1 MLCKGKTQF
10 IFIAAAVFIILYTFT
25 AAIRLKQEIHFIP
38 LWTADVHLPEKNSA
52 DNNIDE
58 FIEKIEEK
66 NFSGKTPFLFV
77 LKNNA
82 AGTLNNP
89 HSDTIRGR
97 FGFFSEDGTIL
108 RTEIFKDR
116 ISASASA
123 WTRYSGQAETSN
135 IYSPEGKL
143 IFTVNRAGYTH
154 IAENRIYLFE
164 PGGNTVCKYG
174 TEKEPVWRFS
184 HTAAITAFHSS
195 ASGTIIGYSDG
206 KLVCIDHSGNTVFSF
221 YPGGSNFQVVTGAAI
236 SEDGKT
242 VVCICGLER
251 QRVVLINI
259 SGNHYKIIH
268 HAYLQKDSHKRSFA
282 GFDKK
287 GRFAVFE
294 SGDGIGIIDC
304 IKLKIF
310 FINEY
315 GKIVGIG
322 SHPEKDFIT
331 ILLQEENICT
341 LAAICPPD
349 YVVGKTKFK
358 AKSAFLIQDNNRIYL
373 GTDTKITAF
382 EIRGLK

>member
-10 IFIAAAVFIILYTFT
+10 IFIAAAVFIILYTFI
-25 AAIRLKQEIHFIP
+25 AAIRLKQEVHFIP
-38 LWTADVHLPEKNSA
+38 LWTTDVNLPEKDSA
-52 DNNIDE
+52 DNNTDE
-58 FIEKIEEK
+58 VIEKIEEK
-66 NFSGKTPFLFV
+66 DFSGKEPFLFV
-77 LKNNA
+77 LKNNTS
-82 AGTLNNP
+82 GILNNM
-89 HSDTIRGR
+89 HNTVRGR

-123 WTRYSGQAETSN
+123 WVRYAGKAETSN

-143 IFTVNRAGYTH
+143 LFTVNRAGYTH
-154 IAENRIYLFE
+154 IEEDRIYLFE
-164 PGGNTVCKYG
+164 PGGSTVCKYG
-174 TEKEPVWRFS
+174 NGKEPIWRFS
-184 HTAAITAFHSS
+184 HTAAITAFNSS

-221 YPGGSNFQVVTGAAI
+221 YPGGSNFQIITGAAI
-236 SEDGKT
+236 SDDGKT
-242 VVCICGLER
+242 AVCICGLER

-259 SGNHYKIIH
+259 SGTHYKIIH
-268 HAYLQKDSHKRSFA
+268 HEYLQKDSHKRSFA
-282 GFDKK
+282 EFDKK

-315 GKIVGIG
+315 GKIIGIG
-322 SHPEKDFIT
+322 SHPEKDFLT
-331 ILLQEENICT
+331 ILFQEENICT
-341 LAAICPPD
+341 LAAIRPPD
-349 YVVGKTKFK
+349 YVIGKTKFN
-358 AKSAFLIQDNNRIYL
+358 AKSAFLIQDKDRIYL
-373 GTDTKITAF
+373 GADTKITAF